1 MVLTAL
7 LYMIYGACRG
17 MLLFLQSQ
25 HGFNYVFSKTY
36 KSQMQSKQNRATII
50 CFNYVVLKSVLFLIF
65 LKGTTE
71 TQSSIK
77 YYVVVSTQS
86 CCACIRSHFIP
97 SEILLLENYNKLT
110 SCYTLK
116 CQRNWSCL
124 LLHTMKYMVLLIL
137 Y

>member
-1 MVLTAL
+1 MVVLTAL

-25 HGFNYVFSKTY
+25 HGFNYIFSKTY

-50 CFNYVVLKSVLFLIF
+50 CFNYVVLKSVLFLFF

-77 YYVVVSTQS
+77 NYVVVRTQS
-86 CCACIRSHFIP
+86 CCACKIVKHFYCIRYHFIP
-97 SEILLLENYNKLT
+97 SMILLLENHNKLT

-116 CQRNWSCL
+116 CQRN
-124 LLHTMKYMVLLIL
+124 
-137 Y
+137 